1 MAAMLLPGVC
11 TADLRDAVRT
21 VYKIGASGGNG
32 APAVGS
38 AVVIAPGKLVTS
50 CHTVRDAL
58 RIYVLH
64 PEGQLQAR
72 LGTANVRQD
81 LCALSV
87 PELRGPVALP
97 VPSSAVQVGQPVVA
111 VGFAEGFARSVEEG
125 RITAL
130 YPMDGGQ
137 VLRTSAVFPRGA
149 SGGGLF
155 TVTGQLVGI
164 LTFRAAASE
173 QLNYAVP
180 TEWVERLLEQD
191 ALAAT
196 EPDLQ
201 ASFWEDRAR
210 HQPHFLQAAWFEATQ
225 AWDRLEAVALDW
237 TLADSDDAGAWLA
250 LGQAQLGLGKVKE
263 AALAL
268 RSAVARDE
276 HSVTAWYW
284 LAVAYHS
291 IGYPGEFVYASN
303 RVQSLDRERGDELR
317 RWTST
322 NSP

>member
-1 MAAMLLPGVC
+1 M
-11 TADLRDAVRT
+11 RDAVRT
-21 VYKIGASGGNG
+21 VYKIGASRADG

-58 RIYVLH
+58 RIYVVH
-64 PEGQLQAR
+64 PEGDLQAR
-72 LGTANVRQD
+72 LGTASVRQD

-87 PELRGPVALP
+87 PELRGPVATRA
-97 VPSSAVQVGQPVVA
+97 PSIAVQVGQEVVA
-111 VGFAEGFARSVEEG
+111 VGFAEGFARSVEKG

-155 TVTGQLVGI
+155 TVTGELVGI
-164 LTFRAAASE
+164 LTFRATASE

-180 TEWVERLLEQD
+180 TEWVDRLLEQD

-196 EPDLQ
+196 EPDRQ
-201 ASFWEDRAR
+201 ASFWEDAAPD
-210 HQPHFLQAAWFEATQ
+210 QPHFLQAAWLESTQ
-225 AWDRLEAVALDW
+225 AWDKLEAVALDW
-237 TLADSDDAGAWLA
+237 TLAASDNAGAWLA
-250 LGQAQLGLGKVKE
+250 LGRAKLGLGKAKE

-268 RSAVARDE
+268 RNAVSRDE
-276 HSVTAWYW
+276 RHVTAWYW

-291 IGYPGEFVYASN
+291 IGYPGEFVYASH
-303 RVQSLDRERGDELR
+303 RVQKLDREQGDELS
-317 RWTST
+317 RWAGTKT
-322 NSP
+322 HPENAETR

>member
-1 MAAMLLPGVC
+1 MLLPGVC
-11 TADLRDAVRT
+11 TADLRDAMRT
-21 VYKIGASGGNG
+21 VYKIGASRADG

-38 AVVIAPGKLVTS
+38 AVLIAPGKLVTS

-58 RIYVLH
+58 RVYVLH

-87 PELRGPVALP
+87 PELLAPVAMR
-97 VPSSAVQVGQPVVA
+97 VPSSAVQVGQAVVA

-196 EPDLQ
+196 EPHRQ
-201 ASFWEDRAR
+201 ASFWEDGAPD
-210 HQPHFLQAAWFEATQ
+210 QPHFLQAAWLESTQ
-225 AWDRLEAVALDW
+225 AWDELEAVALDW
-237 TLADSDDAGAWLA
+237 TLAAMDDAGAWLA
-250 LGQAQLGLGKVKE
+250 LGRAKLGLGKVKE
-263 AALAL
+263 AAVAL
-268 RSAVARDE
+268 RNAVSRDE
-276 HSVTAWYW
+276 GHATAWYW

-291 IGYPGEFVYASN
+291 MGYPGEFLYAGH
-303 RVQSLDRERGDELR
+303 RIQRLDRERGEELS
-317 RWTST
+317 RWTGT
-322 NSP
+322 KTTP